1 MRRLL
6 AGPLNIE
13 PWADMV
19 SQHVAL
25 RLALTNAAARAFV
38 WRRVAVIAAE
48 RLLLNA
54 LPSPC
59 LGLPGHATSGRVA
72 EGRG

>member
-1 MRRLL
+1 MRWLL

-25 RLALTNAAARAFV
+25 RLVLTNAAARAFV

-48 RLLLNA
+48 RLLLVSA
-54 LPSPC
+54 GQTADWQTPTIL
-59 LGLPGHATSGRVA
+59 V
-72 EGRG
+72 